1 LDHVGDEEE
10 GGGGEH
16 PLLESMAVG
25 VDGDSSKHVARA
37 VEVEGKHDV
46 GLVAAQHLPMEEVNV
61 LDLASI
67 L

>member
-1 LDHVGDEEE
+1 
-10 GGGGEH
+10 
-16 PLLESMAVG
+16 M
-25 VDGDSSKHVARA
+25 DGDSSKHVARA